1 MSTRMS
7 FANNLLI
14 KKTPESISIKQ
25 LVDATISGEIHG
37 INFKPRI
44 EEIRSLSN
52 PWSDAK
58 DAIKKIKLEIP
69 CVYISGFW
77 NDKKIESSNPPTE
90 YTGYNHMDFDLEDN
104 EKYFS
109 NHHLILEFMKFF
121 PAYPFIAFAAPSPS
135 GKGLKVV
142 VDVGKNAEPIHK
154 EVYLEVVDFFKKTFN
169 LNADLSCSDV
179 TRAMLL
185 TYHPNPYFRETTTP
199 FDYKKTLQ
207 DKPNAVP
214 FVEKNLDDKTLG
226 RVWEYV
232 NEITRNGLNIAHK
245 YQAWDAIARSLSS
258 LGESGREPFHLISKQ
273 SPKYKQSEND
283 EKFSYYLNKGTRA
296 TIGTFFFHCKQNGLT
311 IKNNNMTQTNE
322 LKFPMIGNEV
332 EKEEIEVFS
341 APPLPDHLFEQLP
354 EMLGVKHLG
363 DISAMEKSLYVL
375 SVIQTNSTLFD
386 NVGILHDKKVYSL
399 NLFVFGMGQAGSGKS
414 IIQSC
419 FPFNQMLNKIYMA
432 KYDEELT
439 SYKLMLKN
447 SESEEELELDK
458 PHLKVH
464 TIPADTS
471 SAALIEV
478 LNINGGTG
486 NMIDTEADSFI
497 GSKNQE
503 WKSNDSILRK
513 IASNEPLQV
522 NRKGGGIITVDK
534 PRVGFLITGTPDQ
547 CISLFKGSVENGLVS
562 RFLFFCLNHKDL
574 HFDKRVFDC
583 SGFDKKMDAINDL
596 TLQHIE
602 LYEMVHHSEE
612 ILVLIDKP
620 EHIEVLKE
628 TYSVWHFEAIKIFG
642 ENIHAT
648 INRLAIA
655 HKRIAAILT
664 ILRLYDLGK
673 YDDSFLNNPAKSV
686 SLSCDDESF
695 KMSLEIINV
704 VRQHNFFVF
713 QQLRSL
719 KNEEDNK
726 TDYSTMRMFELY
738 NNLPDSFKK
747 KESIE
752 IGEKLNYKERTVGK
766 HLKTL
771 VDKKLLES
779 DGLGNYRKILL
790 KN

>member
-1 MSTRMS
+1 MQKMS
-7 FANNLLI
+7 FSNNLLN
-14 KKTPESISIKQ
+14 KKTNKSITIKE

-90 YTGYNHMDFDLEDN
+90 YTGYQHVDFDYEGN
-104 EKYFS
+104 EKYFF
-109 NHHLILEFMKFF
+109 NPHIIIEFMKFF
-121 PAYPFIAFAAPSPS
+121 PAYPFIVFAAPSPS

-142 VDVGKNAEPIHK
+142 VYVGKEAEPIHK
-154 EVYLEVVDFFKKTFN
+154 EVYLEVVEFFKITFK

-199 FDYKKTLQ
+199 FDYKTTIQ
-207 DKPNAVP
+207 DKPDIIAP
-214 FVEKNLDDKTLG
+214 VERNLDDKTLG
-226 RVWEYV
+226 KVWEYV
-232 NEITRNGLNIAHK
+232 NEITKYRLNIAHK
-245 YQAWDAIARSLSS
+245 YQPWDAIARSLSS
-258 LGESGREPFHLISKQ
+258 LGESGREPFHLIAKQ
-273 SPKYKQSEND
+273 SPKYKQDEND

-296 TIGTFFFHCKQNGLT
+296 TIGTFFYHCKQHGLT
-311 IKNNNMTQTNE
+311 IKNNIMTETNE
-322 LKFPMIGNEV
+322 LKFQMIGNEV
-332 EKEEIEVFS
+332 EKEEIEIFS
-341 APPLPDHLFEQLP
+341 PPPLPDHLFEQLP
-354 EMLGVKHLG
+354 TMLDIKHLG

-375 SVIQTNSTLFD
+375 SVIQTNSTLLD
-386 NVGILHDKKVYSL
+386 NVEISHDKNTYFL
-399 NLFVFGMGQAGSGKS
+399 NLYLFGVGQAGSGKS
-414 IIQSC
+414 IIQNS
-419 FPFNQMLNKIYMA
+419 FPFNQILNKIYTS
-432 KYDEELT
+432 KYEEELA
-439 SYKLMLKN
+439 SYKVMIKN
-447 SESEEELELDK
+447 NENEEELELDK
-458 PHLKVH
+458 PQLKVH

-471 SAALIEV
+471 SAALIEI
-478 LNINGGTG
+478 LNINGGMG

-503 WKSNDSILRK
+503 WKNNDSVLRK
-513 IASNEPLQV
+513 IASNEPVQI
-522 NRKGGGIITVDK
+522 NRKGGGIIMVDK
-534 PRVGFLITGTPDQ
+534 PRAGFLITGTPDQ
-547 CISLFKGSVENGLVS
+547 CISLFKGSIENGLVS
-562 RFLFFCLNHKDL
+562 RFLFFRLNHKEL
-574 HFDKRVFDC
+574 VFDKRVFDC

-596 TLQHIE
+596 TLLHKE
-602 LYEMVHHSEE
+602 LYEMVHQSDR
-612 ILVLIDKP
+612 ILIEIDKP
-620 EHIEVLKE
+620 EHIKILQEKF
-628 TYSVWHFEAIKIFG
+628 SGWHFEAIKIFG

-648 INRLAIA
+648 ITRLAIA

-664 ILRLYDLGK
+664 ILKLYDEGK

-686 SLSCDDESF
+686 KLSCDDESF
-695 KMSLEIINV
+695 KMSLEIIDV

-713 QQLRSL
+713 QQLRAL

-726 TDYSTMRMFELY
+726 PDYSTMRMFELY
-738 NNLPDSFKK
+738 SNLPDTFKK

-766 HLKTL
+766 HLKSL

-790 KN
+790 NN